1 MKKRVH
7 SHNRRRKK
15 TVAQRKAA
23 YARCI
28 TAPAG
33 EKQFLRERDERQFLV
48 DVLLP
53 FRDAIVKAMAPHF
66 HDAFEGDDPADD
78 PDLVHYAVDLIHDAG
93 GIMTAIHDIYRDGA
107 EAGLRHVE
115 RAIEWYSAFDAR
127 HQVGRRPA
135 RCISPRQ
142 RPNCGPALPPLFT
155 RNHVVGVPAVVLAAL
170 AAAVAAASAVTD
182 Q

>member
-7 SHNRRRKK
+7 SRNHRRKK

-23 YARCI
+23 HARCI
-28 TAPAG
+28 TAPWG
-33 EKQFLRERDERQFLV
+33 EKQFLREPDERQFLI

-78 PDLVHYAVDLIHDAG
+78 PDLAPYAVDLIYDAG
-93 GIMTAIHDIYRDGA
+93 GIVTAIHDIYRDGA

-115 RAIEWYSAFDAR
+115 RAIEWHMAFDAQR
-127 HQVGRRPA
+127 RQAIVGGR
-135 RCISPRQ
+135 SSE
-142 RPNCGPALPPLFT
+142 
-155 RNHVVGVPAVVLAAL
+155 AAPK
-170 AAAVAAASAVTD
+170 AST
-182 Q
+182 

>member
-7 SHNRRRKK
+7 SRNHRRKK

-23 YARCI
+23 HARCI
-28 TAPAG
+28 TAPWG
-33 EKQFLRERDERQFLV
+33 EKQFLRERDERQFLI

-78 PDLVHYAVDLIHDAG
+78 PDLAPYAVDLIYDAG
-93 GIMTAIHDIYRDGA
+93 GIVTAIHDIYRDGA

-115 RAIEWYSAFDAR
+115 RAIEWYSAFDAHR
-127 HQVGRRPA
+127 RQAMVGGH
-135 RCISPRQ
+135 SSE
-142 RPNCGPALPPLFT
+142 
-155 RNHVVGVPAVVLAAL
+155 AAPK
-170 AAAVAAASAVTD
+170 AST
-182 Q
+182 